1 MEVKFSCLTYNVKGL
16 RQKLKRIKVF
26 NYVKEKLKNGF
37 IFMQETHSI
46 QNDFL
51 SWQNEW
57 GSQLILNHGCGNS
70 RGTLIAFS
78 SDFNFK
84 LLKNISDDDGRLQLC
99 SIEHNGKK
107 LLLVNIYNENIE
119 NKQVLLLQKLST
131 LLETFSD
138 ILEHEII
145 MGGDWNF
152 IQDKKLDAAGGNPS
166 LKLSSIAELTKIIEV
181 YEPFRVRFPNKRRF
195 SFRQP
200 NPRRLRR
207 LDYFLI
213 SNSSQES
220 VKKN

>member
-16 RQKLKRIKVF
+16 RQKVKRIKVF
-26 NYVKEKLKNGF
+26 NYVKEKLENGF

-99 SIEHNGKK
+99 SIEHNGNK

-119 NKQVLLLQKLST
+119 NKQVLL
-131 LLETFSD
+131 
-138 ILEHEII
+138 
-145 MGGDWNF
+145 
-152 IQDKKLDAAGGNPS
+152 
-166 LKLSSIAELTKIIEV
+166 
-181 YEPFRVRFPNKRRF
+181 
-195 SFRQP
+195 
-200 NPRRLRR
+200 
-207 LDYFLI
+207 
-213 SNSSQES
+213 
-220 VKKN
+220 

>member
-16 RQKLKRIKVF
+16 RQKVKRIKVF

-107 LLLVNIYNENIE
+107 LC
-119 NKQVLLLQKLST
+119 LST
-131 LLETFSD
+131 F
-138 ILEHEII
+138 I
-145 MGGDWNF
+145 M
-152 IQDKKLDAAGGNPS
+152 K
-166 LKLSSIAELTKIIEV
+166 T
-181 YEPFRVRFPNKRRF
+181 
-195 SFRQP
+195 
-200 NPRRLRR
+200 
-207 LDYFLI
+207 
-213 SNSSQES
+213 
-220 VKKN
+220 